1 MKSHVLAS
9 RRLGSR
15 HLLRT
20 VEIIAVPLLLLV
32 FDIQTVLSQA
42 RQLFDFESLGCL
54 AMYKGKPK
62 TSFLTESGSLSEG
75 TRVFVYIALYL
86 TPRMVHGLAQG

>member
-62 TSFLTESGSLSEG
+62 TSFLT
-75 TRVFVYIALYL
+75 
-86 TPRMVHGLAQG
+86 